1 MIKIIRFSNLSNSL
15 VAGASLALLLAVV
28 MMSGMQYANAA
39 EVNIVAGNNLTLG
52 STGQGV
58 VVLQGLMSEM
68 GYLQVPAGVALGY
81 YGALTQAAVG
91 RYQLNRA
98 VAPSAGHFGPLSKI
112 AMHQQYAAVGWLALL
127 GW

>member
-1 MIKIIRFSNLSNSL
+1 MIKIIRFSKLSNSI
-15 VAGASLALLLAVV
+15 VASAGLALLLAVIL
-28 MMSGMQYANAA
+28 MSGMQYANAA
-39 EVNIVAGNNLTLG
+39 EVNILADSNLTLG

-58 VVLQGLMSEM
+58 VVLQGIMSEM

-81 YGALTQAAVG
+81 YGAMTQAAVG

-98 VAPSAGHFGPLSKI
+98 VTPSVGYFGPMTKI
-112 AMHQQYAAVGWLALL
+112 SMHEEFSSHGWLAML